1 MNLIY
6 ILTIDHPSSV
16 HKCSDYS
23 QFCVNTWKY
32 WCDKHGVDLITET
45 KSDSRFGNPKWNKLC
60 ITDVGK
66 DYDKIGIIDSDTM
79 VKWNA
84 PNIFELYDEEFC
96 GVSDNS
102 NLRWLNDS
110 LNVYGKFFP
119 NVAIDY
125 YEYINS
131 GVMFFNKEHLSFFET
146 ILEFYTSNKKELDG
160 WNKGGG
166 CDQTIINY
174 LLVKEGINKRLLS
187 PDWNLLHINRKEMF
201 RHNWQLNEDDTPL
214 FMKYSNVWHFTGF
227 PVTDRINI
235 MKQVWTK
242 YRGYYE

>member
-1 MNLIY
+1 MKKNVVFWIG
-6 ILTIDHPSSV
+6 V
-16 HKCSDYS
+16 KNEKYS
-23 QFCVNTWKY
+23 EKYGGCDWMDISRKTWEY
-32 WCDKHGVDLITET
+32 WCEKNDVLFVPFEDTIEKDLT
-45 KSDSRFGNPKWNKLC
+45 KFRINWQKAIFCFDELERRG
-60 ITDVGK
+60 I
-66 DYDKIGIIDSDTM
+66 DYDQVYLVDGMNM
-79 VKWNA
+79 VKWDA

-119 NVAIDY
+119 NVTIDY

-201 RHNWQLNEDDTPL
+201 RKNIFES
-214 FMKYSNVWHFTGF
+214 YS
-227 PVTDRINI
+227 
-235 MKQVWTK
+235 
-242 YRGYYE
+242 